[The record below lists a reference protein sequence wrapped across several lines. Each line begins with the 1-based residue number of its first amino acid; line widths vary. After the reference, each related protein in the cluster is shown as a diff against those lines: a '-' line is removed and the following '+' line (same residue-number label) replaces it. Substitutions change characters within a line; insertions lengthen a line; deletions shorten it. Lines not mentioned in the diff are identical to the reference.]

1 MGNTKARENMENL
14 ALKKDMIEKYR
25 SIAFTDSYIIGFT
38 YNKNV
43 YYQFADGNSMENF
56 TCLDRA
62 SRGAGMALRFRPTRD
77 MRAYM
82 ATFSKVLCS
91 KEYFDSLVSESKYNR
106 GEIFE
111 KLITEIVAGKVW
123 EKDSVSFTKASDV
136 EINGKPYQIKFSNAT
151 ITNEK
156 TLHNLLIKG

>member
-1 MGNTKARENMENL
+1 MENI
-14 ALKKDMIEKYR
+14 ALKKNMIEKYR
-25 SIAFTDSYIIGFT
+25 SIAFTDNYIIGFT

-43 YYQFADGNSMENF
+43 YYKFADGNSMEDF
-56 TCLDRA
+56 TSLDRA
-62 SRGAGMALRFRPTRD
+62 SRGAGMSLRFRPTRN

-82 ATFSKVLCS
+82 AISSEILCS
-91 KEYFDSLVSESKYNR
+91 KQYFDSLVNESKYNK

-111 KLITEIVAGKVW
+111 KLITEMVAGKVW
-123 EKDSVSFTKASDV
+123 EKDSVSFTKAGDV
-136 EINGKPYQIKFSNAT
+136 EINGKPFQIKFSNAT